1 VSRYVVVVVRE
12 LEGNIEVEA
21 ASEKEALAAA
31 VAPGAGRV
39 DWLERGLSTR
49 GSYELGPSERLIR
62 PEG

>member
-12 LEGNIEVEA
+12 LEGTIEVEA

-39 DWLERGLSTR
+39 EWVERGLSTR
-49 GSYELGPSERLIR
+49 GSYALGPSERLMR
-62 PEG
+62 P